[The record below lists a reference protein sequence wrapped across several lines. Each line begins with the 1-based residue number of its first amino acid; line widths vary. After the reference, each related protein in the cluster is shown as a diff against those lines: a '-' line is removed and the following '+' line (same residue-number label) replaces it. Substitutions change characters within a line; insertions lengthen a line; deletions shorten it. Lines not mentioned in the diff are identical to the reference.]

1 MTDAPD
7 PHEPLVAELR
17 SLFVTADPVPA
28 LVTEAAK
35 AALGWR
41 RLDAELAELLSDSA
55 VQEDALALARGAGA
69 PVRSVTFQAGGLTIE
84 IEIHVDGEQRTL
96 LGQISPPA
104 ETRVE
109 IERADDEAGVAA
121 GAGVAADR
129 LGRFRARLAAGG
141 PIRLI
146 VGGDAGA
153 GPVIATSWI
162 AI

>member
-1 MTDAPD
+1 MTDAQD

-17 SLFVTADPVPA
+17 SLFATADPVPP

-55 VQEDALALARGAGA
+55 VAEDALALARGTGA
-69 PVRSVTFQAGGLTIE
+69 PVRSVTFQAGDLTIE
-84 IEIHVDGEQRTL
+84 IEIHVEGEQRTV

-104 ETRVE
+104 PAGVE
-109 IERADDEAGVAA
+109 IERADGEA

-141 PIRLI
+141 PIRLL
-146 VGGDAGA
+146 VSATADGA
-153 GPVIATSWI
+153 PDIATSWI
-162 AI
+162 AV